1 VDQDQE
7 HGPSGNRARDADR
20 AQEAAVSKETSMKT
34 KHRPGPP
41 MTLGN
46 VRERPSERSR
56 ID

>member
-34 KHRPGPP
+34 KHPPGPP
-41 MTLGN
+41 PTLGN
-46 VRERPSERSR
+46 MREPLDQRQGNR
-56 ID
+56 